1 MPKNKETENKA
12 DNKEQKVTKKS
23 TYSKKKKLKKTYQA
37 VQRTFN
43 QVLIIQLFLQPIHK
57 GT

>member
-37 VQRTFN
+37 V
-43 QVLIIQLFLQPIHK
+43 
-57 GT
+57 